1 MGSLDLERSLGK
13 ADENLRVIHGAKNR
27 AYKEKQLGVD
37 QDPPGGDRADEETRE
52 IDGLGPGQAWSS
64 CPGGDY
70 ELRFLFFFPC
80 LICHLSLKPTVGGWS
95 LASHFTDRKLR
106 LGVPNK
112 LKNNNN
118 KSLASR
124 LQQHGWTL
132 RPLC

>member
-1 MGSLDLERSLGK
+1 MERRLGK

-37 QDPPGGDRADEETRE
+37 QEPPCGDRVDEETRVM
-52 IDGLGPGQAWSS
+52 GWGQARRGLVA
-64 CPGGDY
+64 PV
-70 ELRFLFFFPC
+70 EIMNFVVFFFPR

-95 LASHFTDRKLR
+95 LASHFTDRQLR

-118 KSLASR
+118 KSLANH